1 MNILSN
7 CLKDYEIIKAKRY
20 YFIDISDISD
30 ISMKLKNTAPKSEP
44 VLVEK

>member
-20 YFIDISDISD
+20 YFIDISDIS
-30 ISMKLKNTAPKSEP
+30 MKLKNTAPKSEP